1 MKRRI
6 AHFLFDDKFAKC
18 ILDTFDSIE
27 EYESRYYTVT
37 TNTSFS
43 YIDSQRVEI
52 IHPDNLLNIISDYQF
67 CDILILHSLYAISV
81 EEISKI
87 HKNIVTIWFSW
98 GYDIYN
104 NPFPDFP
111 LIKIK
116 NQEIATETSLL
127 AKLKNFWRELKQG
140 KNKLICYYRYGGK
153 EKRKIFE
160 AAVHRIDYYSG
171 VFPEEYDLLKK
182 RKIFRAKPFQYNYV
196 ENNDL
201 FLKDALNEP
210 IPHPG
215 NNIQVGHNGFA
226 FLNHIDAFR
235 RLSKISINNRK
246 VICPL
251 SYCAVPEYLQKVLN
265 EGKLIFKENFV
276 PILDFMPREKY
287 LELLSSVG
295 YIVLNVKRQCGV
307 GNIMIGIWHGAKI
320 FMPKN
325 SINYKHFEKMG
336 VKVFTIEE
344 DLNEKELNS
353 GLTEDEIYNN
363 RKIINDY
370 YRFDRVRERLISSLD
385 SIHYNNA

>member
-1 MKRRI
+1 MKQRI

-18 ILDTFDSIE
+18 IFDIFDSIE
-27 EYESRYYTVT
+27 EYESRYYIVT
-37 TNTSFS
+37 TNISFN
-43 YIDSQRVEI
+43 YIDSQKVEI
-52 IHPDNLLNIISDYQF
+52 IHPNNLLNILTDYSFSD
-67 CDILILHSLYAISV
+67 IIVLHNFYVIPSKY
-81 EEISKI
+81 ISKI
-87 HKNIVTIWFSW
+87 HPSIVVVWFSW

-104 NPFPDFP
+104 NPFPDYP

-127 AKLKNFWRELKQG
+127 AKLKDFWRELKQD
-140 KNKLICYYRYGGK
+140 KNELIYYYRFGGK

-171 VFPEEYDLLKK
+171 VFPEEYDLIKK
-182 RKIFRAKPFQYNYV
+182 RKILRAKPFLFNYV
-196 ENNDL
+196 EKNDIY
-201 FLKDALNEP
+201 LKEALDEP
-210 IPHPG
+210 ILHPG
-215 NNIQVGHNGFA
+215 NNIQVGHNGYA

-235 RLSKISINNRK
+235 RLSKFSINNRK

-251 SYCAVPEYLQKVLN
+251 SYCAVPEYLQKVLD

-307 GNIMIGIWHGAKI
+307 GNIMIGIWHGAKV

-325 SINYKHFEKMG
+325 SMNYKHFIKMG

-370 YRFDRVRERLISSLD
+370 YRFDRVRERLLESLN
-385 SIHYNNA
+385 SIPL